1 MAGLPKRQILSPL
14 HLKAYLESDSCRKLL
29 GFLGKL
35 CISII
40 DKTNHPNA
48 VAAEA
53 QLTSTGDKKE
63 TDSSSLP
70 PVIQVLEKCVSAP
83 PPILKPDPCVYW
95 LLE

>member
-1 MAGLPKRQILSPL
+1 MAGLPTRQILSPS

-29 GFLGKL
+29 KFLGKL
-35 CISII
+35 CIAII

-53 QLTSTGDKKE
+53 RLTSTGDQKKE

-70 PVIQVLEKCVSAP
+70 PVIQVLEKYVCTCLS
-83 PPILKPDPCVYW
+83 LMW
-95 LLE
+95 LLALIGF